1 MSAVGELG
9 EADRSGGVPA
19 VAGSSPHPA
28 LPIELRLSSV
38 RDIRPLVEMYMELS
52 PEARRFYHPFPFDR
66 SHLWVIYGYMVLASR
81 LARATV
87 RMFPHWS
94 VVLIVAVVPGQP
106 RPIGYGTIRFVGDR
120 GSNLRAKMGFTV
132 AEGYRGRGIGTAL
145 LKRMIAATLA
155 VGVTR
160 AVGTILRANTAS
172 LTVAKKFGGT
182 YQERP
187 DTPDRFAPGEAN
199 VVAEADLT
207 QYYHLL
213 DERDREAA
221 ARRAARREGRRTGP
235 TAR

>member
-1 MSAVGELG
+1 MA
-9 EADRSGGVPA
+9 SGGIGVAEAGPA
-19 VAGSSPHPA
+19 PPEPA
-28 LPIELRLSSV
+28 APPLTARRTLPVSLRLSSV

-66 SHLWVIYGYMVLASR
+66 SQLWIIYGYMVLASR

-94 VVLIVAVVPGQP
+94 VILIVVVTPGQR
-106 RPIGYGTIRFVGDR
+106 RPVGYGTVRFVGDR

-132 AEGYRGRGIGTAL
+132 AEGFRGMGVGTAL
-145 LKRMIAATLA
+145 LKRMIAASLS

-160 AVGTILRANTAS
+160 AVGTILRANAAS
-172 LTVAKKFGGT
+172 LSVAKKFGGT

-199 VVAEADLT
+199 VVAEGDLT
-207 QYYHLL
+207 RYMHLL
-213 DERDREAA
+213 DERDQEAA
-221 ARRAARREGRRTGP
+221 ARRAARRNRPSTH
-235 TAR
+235 